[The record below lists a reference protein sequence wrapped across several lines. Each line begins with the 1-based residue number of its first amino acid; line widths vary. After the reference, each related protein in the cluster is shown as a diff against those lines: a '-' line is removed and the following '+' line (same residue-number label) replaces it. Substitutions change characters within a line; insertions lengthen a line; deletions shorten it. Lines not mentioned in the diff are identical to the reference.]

1 MSKIK
6 VRFIYSNENIKDE
19 WRFVHEPFIALEKR
33 GKKPFSAVILIP
45 ADGDNKGRVDNEKMR
60 ENVKRI
66 GYVLEAGSTVPLN
79 RRIIVEW
86 E

>member
-1 MSKIK
+1 MNKIK
-6 VRFIYSNENIKDE
+6 VRFTYSNKDIKDE

-45 ADGDNKGRVDNEKMR
+45 VDGDNKGKVDSGKMR

-66 GYVLEAGSTVPLN
+66 GYALEASSTVPPN
-79 RRIIVEW
+79 RRIIIRW